1 MIYNKKS
8 IIIALW
14 VSLCIPFL
22 WVQASSYTPAEQ
34 QQVEN
39 EVLKLQNH
47 ILQTSTHWYD
57 EVIQKYK
64 TLSSYEEKGNLT
76 LDMEV
81 NESANQNLK
90 LNLSFDHYDAKASG
104 MDSEFHSNMSMK
116 VQSTD
121 FDETVD
127 VSLDTFLSLI
137 SKDGDIYAL
146 LKDISLQSNDEL
158 ALEDLQFI
166 KDLFEDGKYLKI
178 PSDPMTQQFMQFLSQ
193 NWLSGLFSE
202 YQTALS
208 KPLFTAYKK
217 IWDTFELIPSQAF
230 CENYFKFTSFWY
242 LSDDCTSGN
251 YALLVK
257 NFLSKGKLVLSTQWK
272 VTTLTYSSIKSEE
285 KINLS
290 LSYNDSEILWV
301 NLTITPD
308 QKKYPKEWLE
318 FKYISNNSLWLLLV
332 GNSGKTKITFDWI
345 LDKSNNFTQAVWSV
359 KSENFLANL
368 TLKNHKISGS
378 WILKQKGYQYNPK
391 TSKYDE
397 KLQNIFAGRVS
408 WTTKTDHSLSTLKF
422 LLGGLDAQTKK
433 VFLQWMF
440 DYNRWNISHNLLVES
455 EFFDLVSWGKWF
467 ISSGVF
473 NYDASFEAMGYD
485 GRVDISYDTTNNKNN
500 LDFNLEL
507 YQESNALFDMKL
519 KNEAQ
524 RVYKTD
530 IEIIAPTDFN
540 EYDPYAMYDLDDYED
555 YDWDDEDWEYYEY

>member
-57 EVIQKYK
+57 EMIQKYK
-64 TLSSYEEKGNLT
+64 TLSSYEEKWNLT
-76 LDMEV
+76 LDMEI
-81 NESANQNLK
+81 NEDSNQNLK
-90 LNLSFDHYDAKASG
+90 LNLSFRDYDVKASG
-104 MDSEFHSNMSMK
+104 MDSELHSDVSMK
-116 VQSTD
+116 VQTAYL
-121 FDETVD
+121 DETVD
-127 VSLDTFLSLI
+127 VSLDSFLSLI
-137 SKDGDIYAL
+137 SKNGDIYAL
-146 LKDISLQSNDEL
+146 LKDMSLQSNDEF

-166 KDLFEDGKYLKI
+166 KDLFEDWKYLKI
-178 PSDPMTQQFMQFLSQ
+178 PSDPMTQQLMQVFTQS
-193 NWLSGLFSE
+193 WVSGLFSE

-208 KPLFTAYKK
+208 KPLFTTYKK
-217 IWDTFELIPSQAF
+217 VWNTFELIPSQEF
-230 CENYFKFTSFWY
+230 CDNYFQLKSFWY

-257 NFLSKGKLVLSTQWK
+257 NFLSKGKLVLSTQWDIN
-272 VTTLTYSSIKSEE
+272 TLTYHSNKKDETIKLSVSYDDI
-285 KINLS
+285 KILS
-290 LSYNDSEILWV
+290 VDFSV
-301 NLTITPD
+301 TPD
-308 QKKYPKEWLE
+308 QKKYPKEWLS
-318 FKYISNNSLWLLLV
+318 FKYTTHHSLWFAFV
-332 GNSGKTKITFDWI
+332 ADKGKTNITFDWI
-345 LDKSNNFTQAVWSV
+345 LDRNNKFTQVLWGV
-359 KSENFLANL
+359 KSADFLANL
-368 TLKNHKISGS
+368 TVKNHKISGS

-467 ISSGVF
+467 ISSGIF
-473 NYDASFEAMGYD
+473 NYDASFESMGYD
-485 GRVDISYDTTNNKNN
+485 GGVSIWYDTTNNKNN

-524 RVYKTD
+524 RVYKAD